1 MCIRVSHRSTEEPV
15 PESDKDKMCVWKRAV
30 PGEDAL
36 SGQWKYHKKMDAEI
50 PWMGSGIE
58 SADRVVRGTAD
69 TAFIKGKS
77 QGGHVQTRATLTNT
91 LFRRH

>member
-1 MCIRVSHRSTEEPV
+1 
-15 PESDKDKMCVWKRAV
+15 
-30 PGEDAL
+30 
-36 SGQWKYHKKMDAEI
+36 MDAEI
-50 PWMGSGIE
+50 PWMGSGIK

>member
-1 MCIRVSHRSTEEPV
+1 
-15 PESDKDKMCVWKRAV
+15 
-30 PGEDAL
+30 
-36 SGQWKYHKKMDAEI
+36 MDTEI
-50 PWMGSGIE
+50 PWMGSGIK

-77 QGGHVQTRATLTNT
+77 QGGRVQTRATLTNA